1 MIKRSMKQSVEAL
14 RWKNGRLEMLDQRVL
29 SARFEYL
36 TFSSAIEIAEGI
48 RSMVVRGAPII
59 GCAAAY
65 GMALEAQRLRD
76 TTPREFARAMDKAFE
91 VLAES
96 STHCNELVLGAQTN
110 ASSVERYSCPYFW

>member
-14 RWKNGRLEMLDQRVL
+14 CWKNGRLEMLDQRVL
-29 SARFEYL
+29 PARFEYL

-65 GMALEAQRLRD
+65 DMA
-76 TTPREFARAMDKAFE
+76 
-91 VLAES
+91 
-96 STHCNELVLGAQTN
+96 
-110 ASSVERYSCPYFW
+110 